1 MNQLDAMRVFLRVT
15 ELASFTQAATSLG
28 LPKASVSAAVHQLE
42 TELGTRLLHR
52 TTRKVQATQD
62 GQVYYQR
69 CKDLLA
75 DVDDLQTLFQSG
87 AALTGRIRVD
97 MPSGLAAHYVVPRLP
112 EFFAQHPGID
122 IELSSTDRRVD
133 LVREGFDC
141 VIRIGEVGDTSLIA
155 RHIGHYPV
163 VNCVSRGYVER
174 YGLPESLEA
183 LAHHKLVHYVLNLGG
198 PSPGFE
204 YVDADG
210 VERSLPMPGALVV
223 NNAAAYSAACLA
235 GLGLIQVPELAV
247 RSLLAAG
254 TLVEVLP
261 QHRCAPMPV
270 SLLYANRRHLPRRVR
285 AFMDWVSE
293 VLRQTLA

>member
-15 ELASFTQAATSLG
+15 ELASFTQAAASLG
-28 LPKASVSAAVHQLE
+28 LPKASVSAAIQQLE

-87 AALTGRIRVD
+87 AALTGRIRID
-97 MPSGLAAHYVVPRLP
+97 MPSGLAANSVVPRLP
-112 EFFAQHPGID
+112 EFFAAHPGID

-133 LVREGFDC
+133 PIREGFDC
-141 VIRIGEVGDTSLIA
+141 VIRVGELGDTSLIA
-155 RHIGHYPV
+155 RLIGHFPII
-163 VNCVSRGYVER
+163 NCVSRDYAAQHGV
-174 YGLPESLEA
+174 PTSLAA
-183 LAHHKLVHYVLNLGG
+183 LAGHRLVHYVQSLGG
-198 PSPGFE
+198 ATPGFE

-210 VERSLPMPGALVV
+210 VERSVPMPGALVV
-223 NNAAAYSAACLA
+223 NNAPAYTAACLA
-235 GLGLIQVPELAV
+235 GLGLIQVPEPAM
-247 RSLLAAG
+247 RPFLAAG
-254 TLVEVLP
+254 TLVEVLHS
-261 QHRCAPMPV
+261 HRCAPMPI

-285 AFMDWVSE
+285 VFMDWVTDIIHA
-293 VLRQTLA
+293 TLA